1 MVLGST
7 SMWEGGN
14 IYGVFSLCM
23 ERTSMSHMCSL
34 LLGKIPFNP
43 LFCPCVLTHMMV
55 VGPSLY
61 EREKTCM
68 VYFFH
73 VWSPPE
79 CHACALYYW
88 ERLPSIHYF
97 VLMCFTHM
105 TIMGS
110 TFIWERGNMHSVF
123 SPYMEPIQCH
133 VLFTIGKD
141 SLQSIVLSLCALLT
155 WWLWG
160 PLLCEREEICTV
172 YSVHA
177 WSPLSVMYPLLLGKI
192 PFNLSFCICMFYS
205 HCICMWLLFLSFLLK
220 IWTLILIFYTLQ
232 VLIFMEWLLHQRYAV
247 VHVTSLLSQKRF
259 FFFFWLRIHEKIPFI
274 KK

>member
-23 ERTSMSHMCSL
+23 ECTSMSHMCSL
-34 LLGKIPFNP
+34 LLGKIPFNL

-88 ERLPSIHYF
+88 ERL
-97 VLMCFTHM
+97 
-105 TIMGS
+105 
-110 TFIWERGNMHSVF
+110 
-123 SPYMEPIQCH
+123 
-133 VLFTIGKD
+133 
-141 SLQSIVLSLCALLT
+141 LQSIISSLCALLT
-155 WWLWG
+155 WRLWG
-160 PLLCEREEICTV
+160 PPSYEREEICTV
-172 YSVHA
+172 YFLHI
-177 WSPLSVMYPLLLGKI
+177 WSPFSVMYSLLLGKI

-205 HCICMWLLFLSFLLK
+205 HCICMWLLFLSFLLN

-259 FFFFWLRIHEKIPFI
+259 FFFFGWEST
-274 KK
+274 KKSRS

>member
-141 SLQSIVLSLCALLT
+141 SLQSIVLYLYVLLT
-155 WWLWG
+155 LHMHV
-160 PLLCEREEICTV
+160 TTFF
-172 YSVHA
+172 
-177 WSPLSVMYPLLLGKI
+177 K
-192 PFNLSFCICMFYS
+192 LSFKDLNS
-205 HCICMWLLFLSFLLK
+205 DLNFLHSISTYIYGVIIAPKVCGGACDFFIITEK
-220 IWTLILIFYTLQ
+220 I
-232 VLIFMEWLLHQRYAV
+232 
-247 VHVTSLLSQKRF
+247 F
-259 FFFFWLRIHEKIPFI
+259 FFFGWEST
-274 KK
+274 KKSRS